1 MANTLVSRSRPHVR
15 QRVSKIA
22 IYVAC
27 IVLAVLFLA
36 PIVLALF
43 SSLKTPSEAAAVPPT
58 YLPDK
63 LSFEN
68 YRLLSGYGAGLWR
81 YVYNS
86 TVVAIFTVL
95 GTLVLSLLGG
105 FGFARFSFP
114 GKNILFIVVLS
125 TLMIPFQSILT
136 PLFVILGGLRL
147 QNTLLGLI
155 LVYIAFQLPFG
166 LFLMRNSFE
175 TIPRE
180 LEESALLDGCTPL
193 GMLFRVML
201 RLVAPGLVTVA
212 LYAFINS
219 WNEFLAALI
228 FMNQEN
234 NYTLPIM
241 LVTVRSGLYG
251 QVNWGAL
258 QAGVIIAIVPCV
270 LLFLLLQRYYV
281 EGLTGGAVKG

>member
-1 MANTLVSRSRPHVR
+1 MANTLASRSPTHFR
-15 QRVSKIA
+15 QRTLRVL
-22 IYVAC
+22 IYVLC
-27 IVLAVLFLA
+27 TVLAVLFLA
-36 PIVLALF
+36 PIILALL

-58 YLPDK
+58 YFPGK

-68 YRLLSGYGAGLWR
+68 YRLLNQYGAGLWR

-136 PLFVILGGLRL
+136 PLFVILGVLKL

-258 QAGVIIAIVPCV
+258 QAGVVIAIIPCV

>member
-1 MANTLVSRSRPHVR
+1 MVDSATRTKRLQLRRQTGRVLIYAFCVLMA
-15 QRVSKIA
+15 A
-22 IYVAC
+22 
-27 IVLAVLFLA
+27 LFLA
-36 PIVLALF
+36 PIVLSVLN
-43 SSLKTPSEAAAVPPT
+43 SLKTPSEAAAVPPV
-58 YLPDK
+58 YLPSVFS
-63 LSFEN
+63 LEN
-68 YRLLSGYGAGLWR
+68 YETLNRYGAGLWR

-86 TVVAIFTVL
+86 TVVAALTVL
-95 GTLVLSLLGG
+95 GTLILSLLGG

-114 GKNILFIVVLS
+114 GKNLLFIVILA

-136 PLFVILGGLRL
+136 PLFIILGFLKL
-147 QNTLLGLI
+147 QNTVLGLA

-175 TIPRE
+175 AVPRE

-193 GMLFRVML
+193 TMLFRVML

-228 FMNQEN
+228 FMNQEDN
-234 NYTLPIM
+234 FTLPVM
-241 LVTVRSGLYG
+241 LVTVRSGLFG

-258 QAGVIIAIVPCV
+258 QAGVTVAIVPCV
-270 LLFLLLQRYYV
+270 VLFLLLQRYYV

>member
-1 MANTLVSRSRPHVR
+1 MANTLVSRSPTHFR
-15 QRVSKIA
+15 QRTLRVL
-22 IYVAC
+22 IYVLC

-36 PIVLALF
+36 PIILALL

-58 YLPDK
+58 YLPNK

-68 YRLLSGYGAGLWR
+68 YRLLSEYGAGLWR
-81 YVYNS
+81 YIYNS

-136 PLFVILGGLRL
+136 PLFVILGVLKL

-155 LVYIAFQLPFG
+155 FVYIAFQLPFG

-201 RLVAPGLVTVA
+201 RLVSPGLVTVA

-258 QAGVIIAIVPCV
+258 QAGVVIAIIPCV

>member
-1 MANTLVSRSRPHVR
+1 MANTLASRSQTHFR
-15 QRVSKIA
+15 QRILRVL
-22 IYVAC
+22 IYVLC

-36 PIVLALF
+36 PIVLALL

-58 YLPDK
+58 YLPGK
-63 LSFEN
+63 LSLEN
-68 YRLLSGYGAGLWR
+68 YRLLNQYGAGLWR

-136 PLFVILGGLRL
+136 PLFVILGVLKL

-155 LVYIAFQLPFG
+155 FVYIAFQLPFG

-228 FMNQEN
+228 FMNQES

-258 QAGVIIAIVPCV
+258 QAGVVIAIIPCV